1 MPYNEN
7 SHQINIE
14 SQNKNLNNNISNNN
28 IDLNKEP
35 ELIWI
40 DYGIERF
47 ENQKYLIQLKNIITI
62 EVYKSMEEGINRIKE
77 IKFKRI
83 MVMLNKKIFEEFI
96 NLFQREKNHI
106 FCSINILIFTYDK
119 KSIYKI
125 CENNKEISSGFLF
138 KKINTFGNITEVINF
153 IKNEIKGQN
162 KILNCF
168 EKIDNNNRMF
178 YDIYYDNFQKIENY
192 EDLILPIYYQRLIEP
207 ISLEEIHNFNYYLM
221 NSFGE
226 EMKKK
231 ISQFEN
237 IAEMPVE
244 IICKYWANAYTLEKG
259 QFYSVLNVGLK
270 KNNFKLFLPFI
281 KMMYEGLRRKVFHP
295 FTKECLYSGGLI
307 SNIELQNLRNNLNI
321 NNNDNLPKVIYYF
334 KSFKSFSKNKEKA
347 KRFIKKTEKDSIG
360 LLFILEKC
368 DEELEE
374 EFISNIEIKEFSK
387 FPNEDEVLFFPF
399 SSFEVNKIED
409 SDEGYVIIFLKYLG
423 KYKSY
428 IEENKPNED
437 IFDDNPI
444 SQFGRDITELGLID
458 YKFKK
463 FWEIKKEINLDS
475 RDAICLLYFED
486 NKLLISI
493 ENMLELY
500 NIVENKIIQI
510 INVYENRVIDL
521 LKLNDSFFI
530 ASSKDKKIRIIKLIN
545 NFTDCI
551 LIRCLEL
558 HSDAVNQTI
567 KLNENNLYA
576 SCSNDTTIKIWNCD
590 ISINVIDNY
599 SLIKVLN
606 NLECVLSIYELP
618 DSEIISLSL
627 DGNLKFWQN
636 YICSKTIKG
645 FKNPLHNCI
654 FLLKDNIISIGLKKQ
669 IILVDLNKKEKIK
682 KFVLDYNAFSICY
695 LNGNILLGMKGRR
708 NKCYLMEYKIVKKL
722 IEVNVEFI
730 GKGKDFCSEISC
742 IQAIDSDTVITANK
756 LSYIK
761 IWKKTEKKPIILQND
776 GSDPESDLDEGDM
789 DYYIKNKD
797 SMMDNNINNYYPYHF
812 DNMIFPPNLNDNSFQ
827 MKNFNYLSKIK
838 NFNNSINNNSYEYE
852 NSFNLNDNSKLNII
866 FQISSGISFQFLVDK
881 NMTVCELLKL
891 FVKNVNLEEDVID
904 KEISFIFNAQK
915 IGLNNSEK
923 IEKFFYNNS
932 KIIVLDSNNIIGKKF
947 ITFYIN
953 EQKYNIPINEKENMY
968 TLVKKYIEVMG
979 IKEQEGKIDF
989 LKEIQLTDFF
999 MKLSNN
1005 SLNEK

>member
-1 MPYNEN
+1 
-7 SHQINIE
+7 
-14 SQNKNLNNNISNNN
+14 
-28 IDLNKEP
+28 
-35 ELIWI
+35 
-40 DYGIERF
+40 
-47 ENQKYLIQLKNIITI
+47 
-62 EVYKSMEEGINRIKE
+62 
-77 IKFKRI
+77 
-83 MVMLNKKIFEEFI
+83 
-96 NLFQREKNHI
+96 
-106 FCSINILIFTYDK
+106 
-119 KSIYKI
+119 
-125 CENNKEISSGFLF
+125 
-138 KKINTFGNITEVINF
+138 
-153 IKNEIKGQN
+153 
-162 KILNCF
+162 
-168 EKIDNNNRMF
+168 MF
-178 YDIYYDNFQKIENY
+178 YDIYYNNFQKIENY

-207 ISLEEIHNFNYYLM
+207 ISFEEIHNFNYYLM

-237 IAEMPVE
+237 IAKMPVE

-259 QFYSVLNVGLK
+259 KFYPVLNIGLK

-321 NNNDNLPKVIYYF
+321 NKNDNLPKVIYYF
-334 KSFKSFSKNKEKA
+334 KSFKSFSKNKEMA
-347 KRFIKKTEKDSIG
+347 KRFIKKAENGSIG
-360 LLFILEKC
+360 LLFILEKY

-374 EFISNIEIKEFSK
+374 EFISNIEIKEFSE

-428 IEENKPNED
+428 IEEKKSKED

-444 SQFGRDITELGLID
+444 SQFGRDITELGLIH

-500 NIVENKIIQI
+500 NIVENNIIQI
-510 INVYENRVIDL
+510 INAYESRIIDL
-521 LKLNDSFFI
+521 FKLNESSFI
-530 ASSKDKKIRIIKLIN
+530 ASSKDKKIRIIKLTN
-545 NFTDCI
+545 NFTECN
-551 LIRCLEL
+551 LIRSIEL
-558 HSDAVNQTI
+558 HSDVVNQTI
-567 KLNENNLYA
+567 KLNENNLFA

-618 DSEIISLSL
+618 DSEIISLSR

-645 FKNPLHNCI
+645 FKSPLHNCI
-654 FLLKDNIISIGLKKQ
+654 YLLNDNIISIGLKKQ
-669 IILVDLNKKEKIK
+669 IILVDLKKKEKIK

-695 LNGNILLGMKGRR
+695 LNGNILLGMKGSR
-708 NKCYLMEYKIVKKL
+708 NKCYLMEFKIVKKL
-722 IEVNVEFI
+722 IEINIEFI

-776 GSDPESDLDEGDM
+776 ESDTESD
-789 DYYIKNKD
+789 
-797 SMMDNNINNYYPYHF
+797 
-812 DNMIFPPNLNDNSFQ
+812 
-827 MKNFNYLSKIK
+827 
-838 NFNNSINNNSYEYE
+838 
-852 NSFNLNDNSKLNII
+852 
-866 FQISSGISFQFLVDK
+866 
-881 NMTVCELLKL
+881 
-891 FVKNVNLEEDVID
+891 
-904 KEISFIFNAQK
+904 
-915 IGLNNSEK
+915 
-923 IEKFFYNNS
+923 
-932 KIIVLDSNNIIGKKF
+932 
-947 ITFYIN
+947 
-953 EQKYNIPINEKENMY
+953 
-968 TLVKKYIEVMG
+968 
-979 IKEQEGKIDF
+979 
-989 LKEIQLTDFF
+989 
-999 MKLSNN
+999 
-1005 SLNEK
+1005 

>member
-1 MPYNEN
+1 M
-7 SHQINIE
+7 
-14 SQNKNLNNNISNNN
+14 
-28 IDLNKEP
+28 
-35 ELIWI
+35 
-40 DYGIERF
+40 
-47 ENQKYLIQLKNIITI
+47 
-62 EVYKSMEEGINRIKE
+62 
-77 IKFKRI
+77 
-83 MVMLNKKIFEEFI
+83 
-96 NLFQREKNHI
+96 
-106 FCSINILIFTYDK
+106 
-119 KSIYKI
+119 
-125 CENNKEISSGFLF
+125 
-138 KKINTFGNITEVINF
+138 
-153 IKNEIKGQN
+153 
-162 KILNCF
+162 
-168 EKIDNNNRMF
+168 
-178 YDIYYDNFQKIENY
+178 
-192 EDLILPIYYQRLIEP
+192 
-207 ISLEEIHNFNYYLM
+207 
-221 NSFGE
+221 
-226 EMKKK
+226 
-231 ISQFEN
+231 
-237 IAEMPVE
+237 
-244 IICKYWANAYTLEKG
+244 
-259 QFYSVLNVGLK
+259 
-270 KNNFKLFLPFI
+270 
-281 KMMYEGLRRKVFHP
+281 
-295 FTKECLYSGGLI
+295 
-307 SNIELQNLRNNLNI
+307 
-321 NNNDNLPKVIYYF
+321 
-334 KSFKSFSKNKEKA
+334 
-347 KRFIKKTEKDSIG
+347 
-360 LLFILEKC
+360 
-368 DEELEE
+368 
-374 EFISNIEIKEFSK
+374 
-387 FPNEDEVLFFPF
+387 
-399 SSFEVNKIED
+399 
-409 SDEGYVIIFLKYLG
+409 G

-510 INVYENRVIDL
+510 INVYENRIIDL

-695 LNGNILLGMKGRR
+695 LNGNILLGMKGSR

-797 SMMDNNINNYYPYHF
+797 SMLNNNINNYYPYHF

-827 MKNFNYLSKIK
+827 MKNFNYFNPKL

-866 FQISSGISFQFLVDK
+866 FKNSSGISFQFLVDK

-904 KEISFIFNAQK
+904 KEIFFIFNAQK

-923 IEKFFYNNS
+923 IEKFFCNDRI
-932 KIIVLDSNNIIGKKF
+932 IIVLDSNNIIGKKF

-953 EQKYNIPINEKENMY
+953 EQKYSILINEKENMY